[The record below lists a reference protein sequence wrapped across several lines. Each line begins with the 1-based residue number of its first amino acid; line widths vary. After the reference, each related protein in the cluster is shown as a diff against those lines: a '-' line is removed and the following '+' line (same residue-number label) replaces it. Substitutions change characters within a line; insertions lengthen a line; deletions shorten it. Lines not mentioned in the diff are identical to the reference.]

1 MQVRDVISLSTPSKL
16 TQSSL
21 FLMTGNLREEG
32 NAYIYCF
39 PLFFFFFNETGRAVI
54 ASGV

>member
-39 PLFFFFFNETGRAVI
+39 PLFFFFNETGRAVI